1 MLREQR
7 PRGVARGQGACVA
20 LLPGSVGRDGGTKQR
35 EQVGVQTLP
44 VAPFLIPFYLL
55 TFLPTTNKQVRKV
68 KGGKYQVGQVLS
80 SGPLWVERERVR
92 MSPKGARNLGKGTHA
107 PVPIFSR
114 DAAAAALSSTC
125 SIM

>member
-1 MLREQR
+1 MHAHAHAHT
-7 PRGVARGQGACVA
+7 P
-20 LLPGSVGRDGGTKQR
+20 
-35 EQVGVQTLP
+35 
-44 VAPFLIPFYLL
+44 
-55 TFLPTTNKQVRKV
+55 KQVRKV

-80 SGPLWVERERVR
+80 SGPLWVERQRVR

-107 PVPIFSR
+107 PGPSFFSR